1 GGRSRGRARPAR
13 RARANG
19 GMELPSRTLL
29 EPPGVAGRAR
39 GRREPPEG
47 RPPLMRAQRPAQLP
61 LSYAQQRLWF
71 IDRLQGSSTEYNMAQ
86 ALRLQGELD
95 VDALGRAIQSIVE
108 RHESLRT
115 RFIEIDGRP
124 LQVIEPKL
132 EIGLPVEDLSRLDE
146 AGQQE
151 RVTAEIWREEQE
163 PFDLGRG
170 PVLRVKLLK
179 LGQRDHILL
188 QNFHHIVSDG
198 WSQGVFNQEL
208 KLLYEA
214 YSEGADNPLEPLG
227 VQYAD
232 FTLWQRQWLDEA
244 ALGREMDYWK
254 RQLAG
259 IPERL
264 ELPADRPRSPIQTFD
279 AQICSRRF
287 DPDRLAELKRLGQE
301 HQASLFMTPLGG
313 FAVLMNRYIGQD
325 DIVVGSPIANRQER
339 QLEELIGFFMNS
351 LVLRVRVKG
360 ESSFSELV
368 SEVRQTTLDAYQH
381 QEIPFERLV
390 EELGV
395 ERSLNTTPVFQ
406 VMFAMQNAP
415 IKAQQLEGLTIEPL
429 GSEKLQVR
437 YDLEVHAFEEN
448 GELWVHWLYN
458 RDLFDP
464 WRIEQMADHYERLMT
479 AAVAAPQEP
488 LSGLEMLSAEESRRL
503 LVELNQTGQPIPDQM
518 LAELFQRQAEQ
529 TPKAV
534 ANPFGQGKMDRRG

>member
-1 GGRSRGRARPAR
+1 GGALRDPGGQAYVKRNYEPPVGEIEIELAQIWAEVLKLDRVGRLDNFFELGGHSLIATRLASRVRAKL
-13 RARANG
+13 G
-19 GMELPSRTLL
+19 IELPIRTLF
-29 EPPGVAGRAR
+29 EAPTVAGLALRL
-39 GRREPPEG
+39 REAAEG
-47 RPPLMRAQRPAQLP
+47 RPPLARAQRPAQLP

-95 VDALGRAIQSIVE
+95 LHALGRAIQSIVD

-115 RFIEIDGRP
+115 HFIEIDGRP
-124 LQVIEPKL
+124 HQVIEPKL
-132 EIGLPVEDLSRLDE
+132 EIGLPVEDLSQLDE

-151 RVTAEIWREEQE
+151 RATAEMRRQEQE

-179 LGQRDHILL
+179 LGRRDHILL

-214 YSEGADNPLEPLG
+214 YSRGADNPLEPLG

-232 FTLWQRQWLDEA
+232 FTLWQRQWLDEV

-254 RQLAG
+254 QQLAG
-259 IPERL
+259 LRNGWAA
-264 ELPADRPRSPIQTFD
+264 PAARPPPPIQTFD

-287 DPDRLAELKRLGQE
+287 DPDRSADLKRLGQE
-301 HQASLFMTPLGG
+301 HQASLFMTLLAG
-313 FAVLMNRYIGQD
+313 FAVLMNRYSGQD

-339 QLEELIGFFMNS
+339 QLEELIGFYINS

-381 QEIPFERLV
+381 Q
-390 EELGV
+390 
-395 ERSLNTTPVFQ
+395 
-406 VMFAMQNAP
+406 
-415 IKAQQLEGLTIEPL
+415 
-429 GSEKLQVR
+429 
-437 YDLEVHAFEEN
+437 
-448 GELWVHWLYN
+448 
-458 RDLFDP
+458 
-464 WRIEQMADHYERLMT
+464 
-479 AAVAAPQEP
+479 
-488 LSGLEMLSAEESRRL
+488 
-503 LVELNQTGQPIPDQM
+503 
-518 LAELFQRQAEQ
+518 
-529 TPKAV
+529 
-534 ANPFGQGKMDRRG
+534 

>member
-1 GGRSRGRARPAR
+1 
-13 RARANG
+13 
-19 GMELPSRTLL
+19 
-29 EPPGVAGRAR
+29 
-39 GRREPPEG
+39 
-47 RPPLMRAQRPAQLP
+47 
-61 LSYAQQRLWF
+61 
-71 IDRLQGSSTEYNMAQ
+71 
-86 ALRLQGELD
+86 
-95 VDALGRAIQSIVE
+95 
-108 RHESLRT
+108 
-115 RFIEIDGRP
+115 
-124 LQVIEPKL
+124 
-132 EIGLPVEDLSRLDE
+132 
-146 AGQQE
+146 
-151 RVTAEIWREEQE
+151 
-163 PFDLGRG
+163 
-170 PVLRVKLLK
+170 
-179 LGQRDHILL
+179 
-188 QNFHHIVSDG
+188 
-198 WSQGVFNQEL
+198 
-208 KLLYEA
+208 
-214 YSEGADNPLEPLG
+214 DNPLEPLG

-232 FTLWQRQWLDEA
+232 FTLWQRQWLDEG

-264 ELPADRPRSPIQTFD
+264 EMPADRPRSSIQTFD

-287 DPDRLAELKRLGQE
+287 DPDPLAELMRLGQE

-458 RDLFDP
+458 RDLFDA
-464 WRIEQMADHYERLMT
+464 WRIEQMAAHYERLMT

-503 LVELNQTGQPIPDQM
+503 LVELNQTGRPIPDQM
-518 LAELFQRQAEQ
+518 PAELFQQQAKQ

-534 ANPFGQGKMDRRG
+534 AIRVQQERLTYQELNLRANRLADHLGKLGVGPETLVGVYLERSTEMVVALLGILKAGGASLPLDPAYPQERLAFMLEDSGVKVLLTQQRLLGQLPAHQARTVCLDADWERISRERAANPVSKARMENLAYVIY